1 VSGRSLNRLLL
12 IAFLVFATS
21 SARATQLEIG
31 GGRIDVNF
39 SPGASADFEA
49 RVISWVKSAAEAVT
63 KYFGRYPVSRVVV
76 KVDLDEGDRVN
87 SGRTFGNSEG
97 GVITIR
103 VGRATSAAR
112 LYSDWMLTHEMV
124 HLAFPSVAEEH
135 HWAEEGLATYVE
147 PIARVMIGNLRAE
160 QVWSDLLRDLPQG
173 LPNDGDR
180 GLDFTPTWGR
190 TYWGGALF
198 YFLAD
203 IEIHQRTANAKGL
216 RDALR
221 GILEAGGSIS
231 DDWELERAFRVG
243 DAATKTTV
251 LQDLYAQM
259 RAAPH
264 PVNLDEL
271 WRKLGVKRNGSTV
284 VLQKEAPLAAVR
296 RAMIPETE

>member
-1 VSGRSLNRLLL
+1 MNRFLL
-12 IAFLVFATS
+12 IAFLVFAAS
-21 SARATQLEIG
+21 SARATRLEVG
-31 GGRIDVNF
+31 GGKIDVNF
-39 SPGASADFEA
+39 SVKTSADFEA
-49 RVISWVKSAAEAVT
+49 RVMTWVKSAAEAVT
-63 KYFGRYPVSRVVV
+63 KYFGRYPVSHVVV
-76 KVDLDEGDRVN
+76 RVDLDEGDRVD
-87 SGRTFGNSEG
+87 SGKTFGNSEG
-97 GVITIR
+97 GFITIR

-112 LYSDWMLTHEMV
+112 FYSDWMLTHEMV

-180 GLDFTPTWGR
+180 GLDFTHTWGR

-203 IEIHQRTANAKGL
+203 IEIHRRTANAKGL

-264 PVNLDEL
+264 PVSLDEL
-271 WRKLGVKRNGSTV
+271 WRKLGVKRNDNAV
-284 VLQKEAPLAAVR
+284 VLQKDAPLAAAR

>member
-1 VSGRSLNRLLL
+1 MNRFLL
-12 IAFLVFATS
+12 IAFLLFATS
-21 SARATQLEIG
+21 SARATRLEVG
-31 GGRIDVNF
+31 GGKIDVNF
-39 SPGASADFEA
+39 SAGASADFEA

-76 KVDLDEGDRVN
+76 NVDLNAGDRIG
-87 SGRTFGNSEG
+87 SGRTFGNREG
-97 GVITIR
+97 GFITIH
-103 VGRATSAAR
+103 VGRATSEAHF
-112 LYSDWMLTHEMV
+112 YSDWMLTHEMV

-160 QVWSDLLRDLPQG
+160 QVWSDVLRDLSQG
-173 LPNDGDR
+173 LPDDGDR
-180 GLDFTPTWGR
+180 GLDFTHTWGR

-203 IEIHQRTANAKGL
+203 IEIHRRTANTKGL
-216 RDALR
+216 RDALHA
-221 GILEAGGSIS
+221 ILEAGGSIS

-284 VLQKEAPLAAVR
+284 VLQKDAPLAAVR